1 MTFFDL
7 ILILILFGFT
17 WFGFWNGIVQAIGG
31 IVSIVI
37 ALFVASRWY
46 EIISVRI
53 LPFLG
58 DNMNLARLLGFIG
71 VFIIAKVVMFLLLKI
86 IDKFFSLPILNI
98 FNKLGGAVF
107 GLIEGGLVI
116 GVILYFSTKFPLG
129 ETWLVL
135 LQTSIIAPTLIGF
148 AKMLTP
154 LIPDALKEI
163 KSLLIK

>member
-7 ILILILFGFT
+7 ILILILFGFI
-17 WFGFWNGIVQAIGG
+17 WFGFWNGFVQAIGG

-107 GLIEGGLVI
+107 GLIEGG
-116 GVILYFSTKFPLG
+116 
-129 ETWLVL
+129 
-135 LQTSIIAPTLIGF
+135 
-148 AKMLTP
+148 
-154 LIPDALKEI
+154 
-163 KSLLIK
+163 